1 MPAPETAYVLGH
13 ADEWE
18 DWTFTGCETA
28 ADIIKQLVAQR
39 DGLVTALSAASEEI
53 AACAE
58 VIKDG
63 EAKAHAHMWA
73 RKARAAIPA

>member
-13 ADEWE
+13 ADEWA
-18 DWTFTGCETA
+18 DWTPAGCEEA

-39 DGLVTALSAASEEI
+39 DGLATALSHAADEI

-58 VIKDG
+58 VMQTD
-63 EAKAHAHMWA
+63 EAKVSAHAWA

>member
-1 MPAPETAYVLGH
+1 MPAPETAYALSH
-13 ADEWE
+13 ADEWA
-18 DWTFTGCETA
+18 DWTPAGAEEA
-28 ADIIKQLVAQR
+28 ADLIQQLVAQR
-39 DGLVTALSAASEEI
+39 DGLVKALSAASEEI

>member
-13 ADEWE
+13 AE
-18 DWTFTGCETA
+18 DWADWTPAGAEEA

-53 AACAE
+53 SACAA
-58 VIKDG
+58 IITDG
-63 EAKAHAHMWA
+63 GAKAHAQMWA

>member
-1 MPAPETAYVLGH
+1 MPAPETAYALGH
-13 ADEWE
+13 ADEWA
-18 DWTFTGCETA
+18 DWTPAGAEEA
-28 ADIIKQLVAQR
+28 ADLIQQLVAQR
-39 DGLVTALSAASEEI
+39 DGLVTALATAADEI
-53 AACAE
+53 SACAE

>member
-13 ADEWE
+13 ADEWA
-18 DWTFTGCETA
+18 DWTPAGAEEA

-39 DGLVTALSAASEEI
+39 DGLAKALSAASEEI

-58 VIKDG
+58 VIRDG

>member
-18 DWTFTGCETA
+18 DWTPAGCETA
-28 ADIIKQLVAQR
+28 ADLIQQLVAQR
-39 DGLVTALSAASEEI
+39 DGLATALSAASEEI

-58 VIKDG
+58 IIKDD
-63 EAKAHAHMWA
+63 EARAHAHMWA
-73 RKARAAIPA
+73 RKARAAIPT